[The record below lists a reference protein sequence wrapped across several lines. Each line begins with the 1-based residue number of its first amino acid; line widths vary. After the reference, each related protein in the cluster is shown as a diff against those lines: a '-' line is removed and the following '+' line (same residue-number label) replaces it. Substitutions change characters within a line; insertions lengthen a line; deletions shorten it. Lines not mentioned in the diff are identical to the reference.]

1 MGGQAQEGNSRI
13 GDGPGGGIGPP
24 IDAPDPLQKYR
35 WWIIGGFIIA
45 LFGGAYYVNT
55 RQRVAVA
62 GGSNGTGPEVEMQE
76 AAMRPYK
83 ASPLVPASPVTRP
96 SPPAV
101 SVAPA
106 RPSMLLEALKEELF
120 QLEVEHKQGK
130 ISQQEYEKAKA
141 ALDGT
146 LERAIKREAQKV

>member
-1 MGGQAQEGNSRI
+1 MRQKAVLAPAGGTGEVEYEAPEPARSRVTASIPRPTSTAPVQAQRT
-13 GDGPGGGIGPP
+13 PT
-24 IDAPDPLQKYR
+24 A
-35 WWIIGGFIIA
+35 A
-45 LFGGAYYVNT
+45 T
-55 RQRVAVA
+55 AVA
-62 GGSNGTGPEVEMQE
+62 
-76 AAMRPYK
+76 
-83 ASPLVPASPVTRP
+83 
-96 SPPAV
+96 PP
-101 SVAPA
+101 